1 MRPGKA
7 ASATYAG
14 AMVAQPDDDA
24 PEPFRR
30 ACESLRAVRLRPE
43 VVLDEAPAPQRLAP
57 WAVALT
63 GDVVADPTDD
73 TSEELA
79 SGRFVLLHDPA
90 GHETWNGTF
99 RVVTFVRATVE
110 PEVAAD
116 PMLSSVGWSW
126 LMESLEGHGAAY
138 TAPSGTVTRVA
149 SESFGAMADREPTA
163 EVEIRASW
171 TAVDS
176 RLGPHLE
183 AWADLLATTVGLPP
197 LAPGVI
203 ALPRL
208 RRGR

>member
-1 MRPGKA
+1 
-7 ASATYAG
+7 
-14 AMVAQPDDDA
+14 MVAQPDDDA

-126 LMESLEGHGAAY
+126 LMESLEGHGASY

-149 SESFGAMADREPTA
+149 SESFGAMSDREPTA

-171 TAVDS
+171 TATDS

>member
-1 MRPGKA
+1 
-7 ASATYAG
+7 
-14 AMVAQPDDDA
+14 MVAQLDDDA

-57 WAVALT
+57 WAVAMT
-63 GDVVADPTDD
+63 GDVLADPTDE
-73 TSEELA
+73 TAEELA
-79 SGRFVLLHDPA
+79 TGRFVLLHDPA

-99 RVVTFVRATVE
+99 RVVTFVRAGVE

-116 PMLSSVGWSW
+116 PMLASVGWSW
-126 LMESLEGHGAAY
+126 LVESLEAHRAPY

-149 SESFGAMADREPTA
+149 SESFGAMGDRAPSA

-171 TAVDS
+171 TALDS

-183 AWADLLATTVGLPP
+183 AWADLLATTAGLPP
-197 LAPGVI
+197 LAPGVV
-203 ALPRL
+203 ALPRA
-208 RRGR
+208 RRTR

>member
-1 MRPGKA
+1 
-7 ASATYAG
+7 
-14 AMVAQPDDDA
+14 MVAAQEDDA
-24 PEPFRR
+24 PEPFRS

-43 VVLDEAPAPQRLAP
+43 VMLDEAPAPQRLAP

-73 TSEELA
+73 TSEELG

-110 PEVAAD
+110 AEVVAD
-116 PMLSSVGWSW
+116 PMLPTVGWSW
-126 LMESLEGHGAAY
+126 LMEALEIRGAPY

-149 SESFGAMADREPTA
+149 SESFGAMSDRDPTA

-171 TAVDS
+171 TALDS

-183 AWADLLATTVGLPP
+183 AWAELLATTTGLPP

-203 ALPRL
+203 ALPRA
-208 RRGR
+208 RRTR